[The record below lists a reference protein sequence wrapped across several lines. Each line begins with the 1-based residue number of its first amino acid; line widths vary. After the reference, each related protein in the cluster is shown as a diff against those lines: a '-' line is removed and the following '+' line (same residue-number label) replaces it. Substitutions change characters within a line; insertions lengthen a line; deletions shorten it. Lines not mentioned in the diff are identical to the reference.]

1 MKHQVTN
8 NTATTNNGNLT
19 PCSRVFAIPELL
31 EQIAHHLDFDT
42 LENGTKLG
50 LVCHLWHSVL
60 EQYIWRSVMLKDN
73 AKKRVRIVQLHG
85 NLIRHLRCHRVDKSL
100 LRSIARHTPS
110 LETIHLTFDKH
121 SLWATPDHLGEI
133 FFRLQDRLVSV
144 SLLFDSYTIDS
155 KWLENL
161 KLLKGITKLVL
172 TASEYTENQVHICAQ
187 VLDCCPGLKDFEL
200 TCKDVPVDY
209 EIASGRE
216 GGGALNRWWTGVQ
229 KGVVSVVDK
238 LPTIGRQ
245 QAAALAPV
253 PPPIGLSSQSS
264 SVATSTSTTSLA
276 TSVVKR
282 TADSR
287 RKRQIIDSF
296 CGMYLHNSLRRFKLS
311 NHAYDPIYFTCFTQ
325 HCLNLKEID
334 MHCARARIEPYHWI
348 RFASACPRLRSLR
361 AHFCSTK
368 YDLGD
373 QKHVLALFPQLEL
386 LSASIGGLMHWSDWK
401 ATVIDDCLATHSQ
414 DHLSRSTTP
423 LALRTLHL
431 RSYFGTLENLLEILS
446 INSPLLALDTLVVG
460 FLKEFREYSE
470 NATFPGKPE
479 PYIRRKYGS
488 IFYHLNMTEMPWN
501 AVLKV
506 SLTRLDISAMILADQ
521 TVVRIMFRR
530 FQELENLRAFSV
542 SALHLHYWMSSTFS
556 FTMPTFTTLTSL
568 PSNITN
574 TTIPDNYASSTV
586 STHYHDDLVHLPKV
600 EYHLPSIQDLIVE
613 PFITHIRAPRK
624 WMTVDETVHALAAMP
639 GLEYFCPR
647 GECMEDETLKAL
659 RRVFPRQFM
668 TIPEERLDW
677 LV

>member
-1 MKHQVTN
+1 
-8 NTATTNNGNLT
+8 
-19 PCSRVFAIPELL
+19 
-31 EQIAHHLDFDT
+31 
-42 LENGTKLG
+42 
-50 LVCHLWHSVL
+50 VL
-60 EQYIWRSVMLKDN
+60 EHYTWRSVMLKDN
-73 AKKRVRIVQLHG
+73 AKKRVRILQLHG

-144 SLLFDSYTIDS
+144 SLLFDSYTIDL

-161 KLLKGITKLVL
+161 KLLKGITKLAL
-172 TASEYTENQVHICAQ
+172 TASEYTVNQVHICAQ
-187 VLDCCPGLKDFEL
+187 
-200 TCKDVPVDY
+200 
-209 EIASGRE
+209 
-216 GGGALNRWWTGVQ
+216 
-229 KGVVSVVDK
+229 

-276 TSVVKR
+276 TSVEKR

-287 RKRQIIDSF
+287 GKRQIIDSV

-334 MHCARARIEPYHWI
+334 MHCERAWIEPHHWI

-361 AHFCSTK
+361 AHFGSTK
-368 YDLGD
+368 YDMGD
-373 QKHVLALFPQLEL
+373 QKHVLALFPRLEL
-386 LSASIGGLMHWSDWK
+386 LSASIGGLMHRSDWK

-414 DHLSRSTTP
+414 DHPSRSTTP

-470 NATFPGKPE
+470 NATFPGNPE

-574 TTIPDNYASSTV
+574 TTIPDNYASSTI

-600 EYHLPSIQDLIVE
+600 EYHLPTIQDLIVE
-613 PFITHIRAPRK
+613 PIITHIRAPRK

-647 GECMEDETLKAL
+647 EECMEDETLKAL